1 MICVVD
7 YGAGNVRAFMNIYNR
22 LGIPVRA
29 ATSPE
34 ELSQADR
41 IILPGVGAF
50 DWALRRLNES
60 GMRTMLEQLV
70 LEKRLPVLGVCVG
83 MQMMAKRSEEG
94 VLPGFGWL
102 DAEVRRFDESRIQS
116 RTHLPH
122 MGWNDIEPTD
132 SKLFSDI
139 PEPRYYFLHSYYW
152 QPISGAHTIATTE
165 YGLSFP
171 SAVAIE
177 NIFGV
182 QFHPEKSHHWGVK
195 LLRNFAEL

>member
-7 YGAGNVRAFMNIYNR
+7 YGVGNVRAFMNIYNR

-94 VLPGFGWL
+94 ELPGFGWF
-102 DAEVRRFDESRIQS
+102 DAEVRRFDESQIQS

-132 SKLFSDI
+132 CKLFSDI

-152 QPISGAHTIATTE
+152 HPISGAHTVATTK

-171 SAVAIE
+171 SAVANE

-182 QFHPEKSHHWGVK
+182 QFHPEKSHHCGVK
-195 LLRNFAEL
+195 LLRNFTEL